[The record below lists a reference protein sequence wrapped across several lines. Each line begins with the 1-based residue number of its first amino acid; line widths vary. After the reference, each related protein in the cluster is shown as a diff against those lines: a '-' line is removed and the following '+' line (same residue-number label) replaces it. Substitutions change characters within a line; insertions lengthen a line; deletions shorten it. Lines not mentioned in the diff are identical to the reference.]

1 MESTVLGVR
10 ANVPAYVPATV
21 NIVRGTHSQLI
32 AFLVLNIWPSHFGI
46 PVLLAIVFFSKKIQ
60 RHATF
65 INLSFTFIIAGI
77 SSSLL
82 AYAGKTTGPEPSPV
96 LCLLQASLLYG
107 YPPMTSV
114 AAFALVLQM
123 FLVIR
128 ALYYGEEFLES
139 DHVIRTW
146 AMLISPYVAFF
157 VGVLS
162 TAVVGAADPRQVS
175 RNRRFFYCSVRSLPL
190 TNTITIFA
198 AMFLFATLFI
208 EGWLIVMLY
217 KRWRALRSKG
227 IDMKGTLDLS
237 MPLRVLAYGFY
248 STIALSLSLIS
259 IKAPENPAPDLIIA
273 SASSFFLLI
282 FATQRDILH
291 IFAFWRR
298 ERPTTKNQPAEV
310 IASKGQ
316 EKMSYTNER
325 AGPNAASVKNS
336 LDLQPNRYRSS
347 GGPVFA

>member
-1 MESTVLGVR
+1 MMVSTATVLAVR
-10 ANVPAYVPATV
+10 ANATVPAYVPATV
-21 NIVRGTHSQLI
+21 NIVHGTHSQLI

-46 PVLLAIVFFSKKIQ
+46 PILLAIVFFSKKVQ

-65 INLSFTFIIAGI
+65 VNLAITFIIAGI

-114 AAFALVLQM
+114 AAFALVLHM

-128 ALYYGEEFLES
+128 KSYYGEELLERNRI
-139 DHVIRTW
+139 VLTW

-157 VGVLS
+157 VGALS
-162 TAVVGAADPRQVS
+162 TAIVGAANPTEVS

-190 TNTITIFA
+190 TNTITVFA
-198 AMFLFATLFI
+198 AVFLFATVFV
-208 EGWLIVMLY
+208 EGWLIFMLC

-227 IDMKGTLDLS
+227 LDMKGALDLS
-237 MPLRVLAYGFY
+237 MPLRVLAYGSY
-248 STIALSLSLIS
+248 SSIALSLSLIS

-273 SASSFFLLI
+273 TASTVFLLI

-291 IFAFWRR
+291 VLCFWRR
-298 ERPTTKNQPAEV
+298 AKRSITKNIPVEIIVSRDQ
-310 IASKGQ
+310 KQ
-316 EKMSYTNER
+316 MSYY
-325 AGPNAASVKNS
+325 GS
-336 LDLQPNRYRSS
+336 DLQPSRYP
-347 GGPVFA
+347 GPVAL